1 MQWCCLL
8 ALAISRAPP
17 PVMMGGLTGL
27 PRMPVK
33 AWALTKK
40 WYTADFDETAA
51 SAGRQLASQCLRWQR
66 VEARPSL
73 RPTSMATC
81 RLGSRDEYV

>member
-8 ALAISRAPP
+8 TLAISRAPP

-51 SAGRQLASQCLRWQR
+51 SAGRQLALTVPPLAAGRS
-66 VEARPSL
+66 EAILASDQHGDLP
-73 RPTSMATC
+73 AW
-81 RLGSRDEYV
+81 

>member
-1 MQWCCLL
+1 MQWCRLL

-51 SAGRQLASQCLRWQR
+51 SAGRQLAHS
-66 VEARPSL
+66 AS
-73 RPTSMATC
+73 A
-81 RLGSRDEYV
+81 GSG